1 MKDKLKALWQ
11 QLLQSPRRFPV
22 ETALGVVFF
31 ILAEVMKYGSDDWM
45 HEHGLNTEILFMF
58 VPLVCLSFW
67 LQRIN
72 KWAYYTSFFLF
83 VPLLFVKSMP
93 DGAFLAFS
101 WLLGLLLLVL
111 GSRKMDNRTFVAHAI
126 PVIRQ
131 LGFGL
136 LIAGVLSMAILA
148 IYFSIFFLF
157 GLKGEIIEEIMM
169 FIWLVIAPQICFTL
183 VREGEDEVNEPG
195 KILTILFNYILSP
208 AVIIYTAILYV
219 YFITIA
225 IAWDLPKGNVAW
237 MVIGFISVALVGLMS
252 QSVLTKRYY
261 DWYYR
266 YFTWIALPPL
276 VMYWVGSLY
285 RIRLYS
291 FTDSRWYLLV
301 AGLLMTLYVLML
313 LNERTR
319 RYQLMA
325 LIMAVAIILSTYVPG
340 ISAHDI
346 GLRCQTQRMLEIA
359 DELQILD
366 PETGELT
373 DKELDLSA
381 IQQDSLLCERYR
393 EECDIIRYV
402 RENLGN
408 DEFKN
413 IYGEWEYDPYDF
425 HYNRIA
431 RPACERWYYRQNAV
445 NLGEYTIV
453 PPIKKYLTTRDSV
466 DITIKHVNDSDTT
479 IVFYYPL
486 DSIFRSDPEAY
497 LRNPE
502 PLFTY
507 RNDSILLVLHMIYVS
522 DSTLI
527 ADTYRAQFFRK
538 AK

>member
-1 MKDKLKALWQ
+1 
-11 QLLQSPRRFPV
+11 
-22 ETALGVVFF
+22 
-31 ILAEVMKYGSDDWM
+31 
-45 HEHGLNTEILFMF
+45 
-58 VPLVCLSFW
+58 
-67 LQRIN
+67 
-72 KWAYYTSFFLF
+72 
-83 VPLLFVKSMP
+83 
-93 DGAFLAFS
+93 
-101 WLLGLLLLVL
+101 
-111 GSRKMDNRTFVAHAI
+111 MDNRTFVAHAI
-126 PVIRQ
+126 HVVKQ
-131 LGFGL
+131 LSF
-136 LIAGVLSMAILA
+136 GVLIVGVLNMAIIA
-148 IYFSIFFLF
+148 IYFSISFLF

-183 VREGEDEVNEPG
+183 VREGEDEVNDLG
-195 KILTILFNYILSP
+195 NILTILFNYILSP

-252 QSVLTKRYY
+252 QSVLAKRYY

-276 VMYWVGSLY
+276 VMFWVGSLY

-366 PETGELT
+366 PEAGKLT
-373 DKELDLSA
+373 DKELNLSA
-381 IQQDSLLCERYR
+381 IRQDSLLCERYR
-393 EECDIIRYV
+393 EECDIICYV
-402 RENLGN
+402 RLKIGY
-408 DEFKN
+408 DEFKKL
-413 IYGEWEYDPYDF
+413 YGEWERTQYDF

-431 RPACERWYYRQNAV
+431 TPARNPSYYRQNAV
-445 NLGEYTIV
+445 DLGEYTIA
-453 PPIKKYLTTRDSV
+453 PPIKNYLITRDSV

-507 RNDSILLVLHMIYVS
+507 RNDSILLVLHKIYVS

>member
-31 ILAEVMKYGSDDWM
+31 ILAEVVKYGSDDWM

-72 KWAYYTSFFLF
+72 KWAYYASFFLF
-83 VPLLFVKSMP
+83 IPFLFVKSMP
-93 DGAFLAFS
+93 DGAFIAFS

-111 GSRKMDNRTFVAHAI
+111 GFRKMDNCTFVAHAI
-126 PVIRQ
+126 HVVKQ
-131 LGFGL
+131 LSF
-136 LIAGVLSMAILA
+136 GVLIVGVLNMAIIA
-148 IYFSIFFLF
+148 IYFSISFLF

-183 VREGEDEVNEPG
+183 VREGEDEVNDLG
-195 KILTILFNYILSP
+195 NILTILFNYILSP

-276 VMYWVGSLY
+276 VMFWVGSLY

-301 AGLLMTLYVLML
+301 AGVLMTLYVLML

-325 LIMAVAIILSTYVPG
+325 LIMAVAIILSAYVPG

-346 GLRCQTQRMLEIA
+346 GLRCQTHRMLEIA

-366 PETGELT
+366 PEAGKLT
-373 DKELDLSA
+373 DKELNLSA
-381 IQQDSLLCERYR
+381 IRQDSLLCERYR
-393 EECDIIRYV
+393 EECDIICYV
-402 RENLGN
+402 RLKIGY
-408 DEFKN
+408 DEFKKL
-413 IYGEWEYDPYDF
+413 YGEWERTQYDF

-431 RPACERWYYRQNAV
+431 TPARNPSYYRQNAV
-445 NLGEYTIV
+445 DLGEYTIA
-453 PPIKKYLTTRDSV
+453 PPIKNYLITRDSV

-507 RNDSILLVLHMIYVS
+507 RNDSILLVLHKIYVS

>member
-11 QLLQSPRRFPV
+11 QLLQSPRRFPI

-31 ILAEVMKYGSDDWM
+31 ILAEVVKYGSDDWM

-72 KWAYYTSFFLF
+72 KWAYYASFFLF
-83 VPLLFVKSMP
+83 IPLLFVKYVP
-93 DGAFLAFS
+93 DGSFLAFS
-101 WLLGLLLLVL
+101 WLLGLLLLGL

-126 PVIRQ
+126 HVVKQ
-131 LGFGL
+131 LSF
-136 LIAGVLSMAILA
+136 GVLIVGVLNMAIIA
-148 IYFSIFFLF
+148 IYFSISFLF

-183 VREGEDEVNEPG
+183 VREGEDEVNDLG

-252 QSVLTKRYY
+252 QSVLAKRYY

-276 VMYWVGSLY
+276 VMFWVGSLY

-366 PETGELT
+366 PETGKLT
-373 DKELDLSA
+373 DKDLDFSA
-381 IQQDSLLCERYR
+381 IRQDSLLCEQYR

-413 IYGEWEYDPYDF
+413 IYGEWEYSPYDF

-445 NLGEYTIV
+445 DMGEYTIA
-453 PPIKKYLTTRDSV
+453 PPIKNYLITRDSV

-479 IVFYYPL
+479 IVLYYPF

-527 ADTYRAQFFRK
+527 SDTYRAQFFRK